1 MSEKQ
6 TAGKI
11 ITDLQAKEQD
21 KATIPEFIEAIG
33 SDFMPKLMAMVEKD
47 KKKADRDFF
56 VEVCISMHPLL
67 AGVPQFFMISR
78 HTCPT
83 PFPDRAAFHYKK
95 KDDVLEFLWMVP
107 SMDQCEYYVQN
118 MLKLRPH
125 EHEAAQNVLDYM
137 ELDAPEEPA
146 QEMVEN
152 PSQSVQEMVENS
164 APSSNDR
171 ANSPAEQQQSQFQE
185 SPKERDWRAV
195 RAQAEE
201 AKHLKR
207 EAEAIARERDFYRQ
221 QVEKAQQVQQPLEE
235 DYRTDTER
243 QLAQEMADLKSQVAK
258 QREEALKAQQQAA
271 IARAEQR
278 LYADY
283 PDIKEV
289 VSDENIQRLEIEY
302 PHLYNSVIASS
313 DVYNVGSAAYELI
326 KAKGIYKPKANTLN
340 QLAQSSNV
348 SRNQAKPRSVSTVA
362 PQTGETPI
370 QAANNFMG
378 NSISSDA
385 ERKALYAEMVA
396 SSRNRAF

>member
-1 MSEKQ
+1 MDDQQLHPELAYQAGIPQEQKQ
-6 TAGKI
+6 F
-11 ITDLQAKEQD
+11 DVHPSLQ
-21 KATIPEFIEAIG
+21 
-33 SDFMPKLMAMVEKD
+33 
-47 KKKADRDFF
+47 
-56 VEVCISMHPLL
+56 
-67 AGVPQFFMISR
+67 
-78 HTCPT
+78 
-83 PFPDRAAFHYKK
+83 
-95 KDDVLEFLWMVP
+95 
-107 SMDQCEYYVQN
+107 
-118 MLKLRPH
+118 
-125 EHEAAQNVLDYM
+125 M
-137 ELDAPEEPA
+137 ELDAPEPVEESVEIA
-146 QEMVEN
+146 QTAPIQQE
-152 PSQSVQEMVENS
+152 VQETVQ
-164 APSSNDR
+164 
-171 ANSPAEQQQSQFQE
+171 EQPEPVQE
-185 SPKERDWRAV
+185 APKERDWRAV
-195 RAQAEE
+195 RAQADE
-201 AKHLKR
+201 ARRLKH

-221 QVEKAQQVQQPLEE
+221 QAERAQKVQQPIEE

-243 QLAQEMADLKSQVAK
+243 QLAQEMAELKSQVAK
-258 QREEALKAQQQAA
+258 QREEALKAQQQAV

-289 VSDENIQRLEIEY
+289 VSNENIDRLEIEY
-302 PHLYNSVIASS
+302 PHLYNSVIASN

-348 SRNQAKPRSVSTVA
+348 ARNQAKPRSVSTVA